1 MTMEALTL
9 ALVIVVRGRKINS
22 ILESLVVL
30 YTVHLVYSMIMEY
43 KSAWIGLDWIGLD
56 SSGQVCR
63 DIDMNVGR
71 RAACDARDFGFTLL

>member
-56 SSGQVCR
+56 WIHLDKCVV
-63 DIDMNVGR
+63 I
-71 RAACDARDFGFTLL
+71 LI